1 MKRLVGWTLGKQKLA
16 DRDML
21 EAIPDYLQRVD
32 MFRDLSREEI
42 SALFEGVMLRQCPA
56 GTVLFTPDHP
66 SEQLFVLKEG
76 QVELYRLTPGGKRL
90 LTRRIGPNTVF
101 GEMGLLGQS
110 LQGCFAEAT
119 EDSLVCVATR
129 EDIQRLL
136 TRRPDV
142 ALRLLESIGT
152 RLKLLEERLEQA
164 MFSPVRTRLAR
175 FLLSSAG
182 PNGVVHGYTHAQIG
196 DAIGALRQTVTEALG
211 QMQSQGLVEVKHRW
225 IKLKDLTQ
233 LEVLAGKGR

>member
-1 MKRLVGWTLGKQKLA
+1 MKRFMSWTLGKPKLP

-21 EAIPDYLQRVD
+21 EVIPDYLQRVD
-32 MFRDLSREEI
+32 IFRDLSREEI

-56 GTVLFTPDHP
+56 GTVFFTPDHP
-66 SEQLFVLKEG
+66 SEQLFILKEG

-90 LTRRIGPNTVF
+90 LTRRIGPSTVF

-119 EDSLVCVATR
+119 EDSLVCIATR

-142 ALRLLESIGT
+142 SLRLLESIGS

-175 FLLSSAG
+175 FLLSNAS
-182 PNGVVHGYTHAQIG
+182 PHGVVQGYTHAQIG
-196 DAIGALRQTVTEALG
+196 DAIGALRQTVTEALA
-211 QMQSQGLVEVKHRW
+211 QMQSEGLVEVRHRW

-233 LEVLAGKGR
+233 LEVLAGEG

>member
-1 MKRLVGWTLGKQKLA
+1 MQTGTCWRLYPT
-16 DRDML
+16 
-21 EAIPDYLQRVD
+21 I
-32 MFRDLSREEI
+32 SREEV
-42 SALFEGVMLRQCPA
+42 SALFEGVTLRQCPA
-56 GTVLFTPDHP
+56 GTVFFTPDHP
-66 SEQLFVLKEG
+66 SEQLFILKEG

-90 LTRRIGPNTVF
+90 LTRRIGPSTVF
-101 GEMGLLGQS
+101 GEMGLLGQT

-119 EDSLVCVATR
+119 EDSLVCIATR

-142 ALRLLESIGT
+142 VLRLLESIGN

-175 FLLSSAG
+175 FLLSSAS
-182 PNGVVHGYTHAQIG
+182 PNGVVQGYTHAQIG

-211 QMQSQGLVEVKHRW
+211 QMQSQGLIEVRHRW
-225 IKLKDLTQ
+225 IKLKDLAQ
-233 LEVLAGKGR
+233 LEVLAGEGR